1 MNNLIAN
8 EPTIR
13 LLAFFGILAIMIV
26 WQVLKPRRNYEKPI
40 KVKAKRWVNHSL
52 MMVISTLLIRLALP
66 FSAAAFAV
74 YVADNDLSLFG
85 FSLPLVIG
93 VIVLDALIYWQ
104 HRIFHKVPLLWRL
117 HRVHHSDSTLD
128 VTSAIR
134 FHPIEIFLSM
144 LIKFAAIWIL
154 GLSAATVILFEII
167 LNGMAMFN
175 HSNARVPADNI
186 LRWVFVT
193 PDMHRVHHSVYGKET
208 NSNYGFNI
216 SLWDRVFGSYIAQPK
231 DGHESMKIGLKEYPK
246 GESGLKGLLL
256 MPFKD

>member
-186 LRWVFVT
+186 LRWVG
-193 PDMHRVHHSVYGKET
+193 Y
-208 NSNYGFNI
+208 
-216 SLWDRVFGSYIAQPK
+216 L
-231 DGHESMKIGLKEYPK
+231 
-246 GESGLKGLLL
+246 
-256 MPFKD
+256 

>member
-1 MNNLIAN
+1 MDNLIAN

-40 KVKAKRWVNHSL
+40 KEKTKRWVNHSL
-52 MMVISTLLIRLALP
+52 MMLISTLLIRLALP
-66 FSAAAFAV
+66 FSAAAFAL
-74 YVADNDLSLFG
+74 YVADNNLSLFG
-85 FSLPLVIG
+85 FNLPLVLG
-93 VIVLDALIYWQ
+93 VIVLDVLIYWQ

-144 LIKFAAIWIL
+144 LIKFVAIWLL
-154 GLSAATVILFEII
+154 GLSAATVIIFEII

-175 HSNARVPADNI
+175 HSNAQIPADNI

-208 NSNYGFNI
+208 NSNYGFNL
-216 SLWDRVFGSYIAQPK
+216 SLWDRVFGSYISQPK
-231 DGHESMKIGLKEYPK
+231 DGHESMKIGLKEYPS
-246 GESGLKGLLL
+246 GESGLKGLLI
-256 MPFKD
+256 MPFKR